1 MTPGKNFS
9 RVEKRNERHR
19 GGDIVDKPRIY
30 LETTIF
36 SFYDET
42 RDYGEYPKYKA
53 QVREVFER
61 IKNGEYEPY
70 TSLFA
75 IEEIMNETDQ
85 ARRERMAAL
94 IAEYGVQILNES
106 EEVSKLVNLYIQ
118 EGAIPPTCET
128 DAAHIAMTT
137 VNGLD
142 FIVSLNFSH
151 IARPWTVE
159 RVRRVNKREGYQ
171 GIGIYKP
178 AEVLEL

>member
-1 MTPGKNFS
+1 MDRPK
-9 RVEKRNERHR
+9 V
-19 GGDIVDKPRIY
+19 Y
-30 LETTIF
+30 LETTMF

-61 IKNGEYEPY
+61 VKSGEYEPH
-70 TSLFA
+70 TSSFA

-85 ARRERMAAL
+85 EKRERMAAL
-94 IAEYGVQILNES
+94 VIEYGVRVLDES
-106 EEVSKLVNLYIQ
+106 DEVTRLAGLYIQ
-118 EGAIPPTCET
+118 EGAVSSFYET
-128 DAAHIAMTT
+128 DAAHIATAT
-137 VNGLD
+137 VYGLD
-142 FIVSLNFSH
+142 FIVSLNFNH
-151 IARPWTVE
+151 IVRPWTIE